1 MLYRIHD
8 EIGKFEIRR
17 LLPRRDAAKVRS
29 GFVSNTR
36 REVAAKLKGLQIDT
50 CPFANLPERK
60 RTQWALTREEMKNCV
75 WVKPDLVAQIEFGE
89 WTPDGHLRHSR
100 FVGVR
105 QDKKA
110 RDVIREG

>member
-1 MLYRIHD
+1 
-8 EIGKFEIRR
+8 
-17 LLPRRDAAKVRS
+17 VRN

-75 WVKPDLVAQIEFGE
+75 WVKPALVVQIEFGK
-89 WTPDGHLRHSR
+89 WTPDGHLRPSKFIGLR
-100 FVGVR
+100 EDKDPREIVR
-105 QDKKA
+105 EQ
-110 RDVIREG
+110 